1 MNESGRGYFRSGNY
15 AAAAANFS
23 RATLDDPS
31 NPNYAYNLGK
41 TLHKQGQVAAAEHQY
56 RRALAIDPRHQPSY
70 NGLASLM
77 QENGRDAEAT
87 GLLSSWAATQPHLP
101 AAHIELAAL
110 RKKQGDFTS
119 AEASLKQALATDP
132 GNTIALAHMGELKQ
146 QAGNT
151 NEAAAFYRQSLSKDP
166 FQKRVGSRLAAIS
179 QPTQPVVRQASYAP
193 APQMIAGRPN
203 PSFYPQQI
211 PSQKA
216 DRYATPRTVPTS
228 LASSLNSFFGGW
240 TPAGYPRSQP
250 VAPGTYGTMQSFN
263 GQSFNGPTPAMV
275 AGTPQSFTTP
285 GQGATSGHVPSFGT
299 QVTYQLPT
307 GPQGLSAAQTSG
319 VRPLETPLPVPQPLA
334 APSTEVSSPSPS
346 VVPSSYSTL
355 SAPTPLVAPIQQINY
370 LPPPTV
376 PAF

>member
-41 TLHKQGQVAAAEHQY
+41 TLHKQGQVSAAEHQY

-77 QENGRDAEAT
+77 QETGRDAEAT

-110 RKKQGDFTS
+110 RKKQGDFVS

-132 GNTIALAHMGELKQ
+132 GNTIALAQMGELKQ

-151 NEAAAFYRQSLSKDP
+151 AEAATFYRQSLAKDP
-166 FQKRVGSRLAAIS
+166 FQKHVGSRLAAIS

-203 PSFYPQQI
+203 PAFYPQQI
-211 PSQKA
+211 PTQQS
-216 DRYATPRTVPTS
+216 DRYGTPRAIPTS
-228 LASSLNSFFGGW
+228 LASTMNSIFGGW
-240 TPAGYPRSQP
+240 TPAGYPQSQP
-250 VAPGTYGTMQSFN
+250 AVPATYGNM
-263 GQSFNGPTPAMV
+263 QSFNGPTPAMV
-275 AGTPQSFTTP
+275 AGSSQSFATP
-285 GQGATSGHVPSFGT
+285 VQGATGGHGPAFAT
-299 QVTYQLPT
+299 QATYQAPT

-319 VRPLETPLPVPQPLA
+319 VRPLESPLPAPRLTAQPLA
-334 APSTEVSSPSPS
+334 APQAESSSS
-346 VVPSSYSTL
+346 QQTIVPSSHSTL
-355 SAPTPLVAPIQQINY
+355 SAPTTNVAPVQQINY